1 MFDFLKNIFSDRT
14 YLGVDIG
21 TTSLK
26 IVEMKRGKTGAEL
39 LNYGYLESFDYLERA
54 NEAFQTS
61 TLKLQEETV
70 AKYIRA
76 LMKESGIPAHPVIA
90 ALPSFAAFTTLIEVP
105 TLSDEELASSMQLQ
119 AKQYVPM
126 PITEVKLDWQ
136 KVGERR
142 DADGRVLQQVLLIS
156 VPNEVISRYQNI
168 FKRAGL
174 NLLALEV
181 EGVSLARALTIGTTG
196 PSLIYDIGSRSTT
209 IVVAEGGFMKFAGQ
223 TDFAGATLTQTVA
236 TGLKLGNRRAE
247 EMKRHRGLTGAAG
260 EYELFTLLQPM
271 VDVIIN
277 EGMRVKKNYE
287 TLYKIAVS
295 RIILSGASANLPGLD
310 RYIAKETGL
319 GVAHAEPFA
328 HITYPMRMAPF
339 LGDLGPV
346 LSVAIGLGQKEL

>member
-1 MFDFLKNIFSDRT
+1 MFQFIKNIFAPRA

-26 IVEMKRGKTGAEL
+26 IAEIKRGKEGAEL

-61 TLKLQEETV
+61 TLKLQEEAI

-76 LMKESGIPAHPVIA
+76 LIKASGVGTHPVIA
-90 ALPSFAAFTTLIEVP
+90 SLPSFSAFTTLIEVP
-105 TLSDEELASSMQLQ
+105 LLSDEELSDSMQLQ

-142 DADGRVLQQVLLIS
+142 DADGRVLQQVLLVS
-156 VPNEVISRYQNI
+156 VPNEVITRYQNI

-174 NLLALEV
+174 NLVALEV
-181 EGVSLARALTIGTTG
+181 EGLSLARSLTTDVTG
-196 PSLIYDIGSRSTT
+196 PALIWDIGSRSTT
-209 IVVAEGGFMKFAGQ
+209 IVVAEAGKMKFAGQ
-223 TDFAGATLTQTVA
+223 TDFAGATLTQTIA
-236 TGLKLGNRRAE
+236 TGMKVGNRRAE

-287 TLYKIAVS
+287 TLYKTSVS
-295 RIILSGASANLPGLD
+295 RVILSGASANLPGIEH
-310 RYIAKETGL
+310 YIAKETGL
-319 GVAHAEPFA
+319 TISRAEPFA

-339 LGDLGPV
+339 LGSLGPV
-346 LSVAIGLGQKEL
+346 LAVAIGLGLKEL